1 MEKTHCH
8 IVVLISGNGTN
19 LQALINASTTSNFR
33 VVAVVSNN
41 HEAFGL
47 QRATVA
53 DIPALVVDHDN
64 YSSRQDFD
72 RKLIEVIDAFDPELI
87 VLAGFMRILGPEFVQ
102 HYQGRI
108 LNIHPSLLPA
118 YTGVNTHQRVLD
130 AGDKEHGVSVHFVT
144 DELDGG
150 PVVAQEKIAVL
161 TTDTAAQLA
170 TRVAAKEHII
180 YPKVVSWFAAGRL
193 HMDADGAYMDH
204 DKLPAG
210 GVETHPAA
218 VQDSIRLP

>member
-19 LQALINASTTSNFR
+19 LQAIINASTTSNFR

-210 GVETHPAA
+210 GVEIHPAA

>member
-210 GVETHPAA
+210 GVEIHPAA

>member
-41 HEAFGL
+41 HEALGL

-210 GVETHPAA
+210 GVEIHPAA

>member
-8 IVVLISGNGTN
+8 IVVLGNGTN

-210 GVETHPAA
+210 GVEIHPAA

>member
-1 MEKTHCH
+1 MPVERRPGDLGATARTA
-8 IVVLISGNGTN
+8 VESLAGLSSGHDITVEG
-19 LQALINASTTSNFR
+19 S
-33 VVAVVSNN
+33 
-41 HEAFGL
+41 
-47 QRATVA
+47 ATA
-53 DIPALVVDHDN
+53 D
-64 YSSRQDFD
+64 
-72 RKLIEVIDAFDPELI
+72 FDPELI

-210 GVETHPAA
+210 GVEIHPAA

>member
-118 YTGVNTHQRVLD
+118 YTGVNTHQRALD

-210 GVETHPAA
+210 GVEIHPAA